1 MLGNFQRIQTLKKI
15 WEFQV
20 WIEGHKMLKKN
31 ENNKSEIKQIDESLQ
46 DGFNQLEKKQL
57 KSF

>member
-1 MLGNFQRIQTLKKI
+1 MLT
-15 WEFQV
+15 
-20 WIEGHKMLKKN
+20 KN

>member
-20 WIEGHKMLKKN
+20 WIEGHKMLTKN
-31 ENNKSEIKQIDESLQ
+31 ENKKSEIKQIDESLQ

-57 KSF
+57 KSV